1 MEVLEYGC
9 NTCRSTFKKPYPDN
23 VKKDTNVKCPRCGS
37 PNIEKINS
45 TADKL
50 RFFSQFA
57 FGGG

>member
-1 MEVLEYGC
+1 MQVEEYGC
-9 NTCRSTFKKPYPDN
+9 NYCRTTFKKPYPDN
-23 VKKDTNVKCPRCGS
+23 VKKNDKVKCPRCGNE
-37 PNIEKINS
+37 NIEKLNS